1 MYLNKILVFIYGV
14 VGRMRA
20 VWGED
25 ALEFKPERW
34 ISETGELAFNAGREY
49 AMVNKELW
57 FK

>member
-1 MYLNKILVFIYGV
+1 
-14 VGRMRA
+14 MRA